1 MSAFKPWSMAEY
13 ERHKDIKPME
23 LSNKNERFCT
33 NYNKYKFIDI
43 GNNEKAKGINKP
55 KEKNNSCRN
64 PKEENGVYRKNN
76 NSDDINI
83 ISPMVDLFLEVTTG
97 LYLIAKAPFYII
109 SEVITRF

>member
-1 MSAFKPWSMAEY
+1 MSEFKPWSMAEY
-13 ERHKDIKPME
+13 ERHKDIKPMD
-23 LSNKNERFCT
+23 LSNKNERFCA

-43 GNNEKAKGINKP
+43 GNNEKAKSINNP
-55 KEKNNSCRN
+55 KEKINS
-64 PKEENGVYRKNN
+64 YRKNN

-83 ISPMVDLFLEVTTG
+83 ISPMVDLLLEVTTG

>member
-1 MSAFKPWSMAEY
+1 MSEFKPWSMAEY
-13 ERHKDIKPME
+13 ERHKDIKPMD
-23 LSNKNERFCT
+23 LSNKNERFCA

-43 GNNEKAKGINKP
+43 GNNEKAKSINNP
-55 KEKNNSCRN
+55 KEKKDSYRN
-64 PKEENGVYRKNN
+64 YKEENDSYRKNN

-83 ISPMVDLFLEVTTG
+83 ISPIVDLLLEVTTG

>member
-13 ERHKDIKPME
+13 ERHKDIKPMD
-23 LSNKNERFCT
+23 LSNKNERFCA

-55 KEKNNSCRN
+55 KEKINSCR
-64 PKEENGVYRKNN
+64 ENN

-83 ISPMVDLFLEVTTG
+83 ISPIVDLLLEVTTG